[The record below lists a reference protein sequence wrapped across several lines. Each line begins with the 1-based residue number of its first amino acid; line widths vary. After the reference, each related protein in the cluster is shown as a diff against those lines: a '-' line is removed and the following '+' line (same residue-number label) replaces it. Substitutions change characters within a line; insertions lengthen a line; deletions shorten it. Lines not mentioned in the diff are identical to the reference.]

1 LQFTRRILKYRSGY
15 RDLFFYPLC
24 WILGGVNSLYTFW
37 GEVRHSLYNKGIL
50 KSKRLKAKVISVGN
64 IVAGGTG
71 KTPLVTY
78 LAEGLIKRG
87 HKVAVLTRG
96 YRRIPKDQVIFK
108 GEDSD
113 LKWQEVGDEPFLLAK
128 RFPEL
133 IIGVSRDRYRCGEE
147 IISRFDPD
155 VFILDDGFQHHQL
168 NRDLNLVVLD
178 SAFPFGKRPQLKRER
193 KASLRFADIIV
204 LNDTLGLK
212 SIEPTIKELKKSNP
226 HATVSVFGYRFSGI
240 RNLEDKKPIPME
252 KARNSDLVAVS
263 GIGNPLSFGTT
274 LSRLELNAKEHVVF
288 EDHHRFD
295 LKDYRNLVNRA
306 RQLGATALITTEKD
320 AVKFSSFDKSEMPV
334 YYVTVEVEFLQGEL
348 FLWEAIEKVMKDGDR
363 E

>member
-37 GEVRHSLYNKGIL
+37 GGVRHSLYKKDIL

-64 IVAGGTG
+64 IVGGGTG

-78 LAEGLIKRG
+78 LAEGLTKRG

-96 YRRIPKDQVIFK
+96 YHRVPKDQVIFK
-108 GEDSD
+108 GEDSG
-113 LKWQEVGDEPFLLAK
+113 LKWQEVGDEPFLLSR
-128 RFPEL
+128 RFP
-133 IIGVSRDRYRCGEE
+133 
-147 IISRFDPD
+147 
-155 VFILDDGFQHHQL
+155 
-168 NRDLNLVVLD
+168 
-178 SAFPFGKRPQLKRER
+178 
-193 KASLRFADIIV
+193 
-204 LNDTLGLK
+204 
-212 SIEPTIKELKKSNP
+212 
-226 HATVSVFGYRFSGI
+226 
-240 RNLEDKKPIPME
+240 
-252 KARNSDLVAVS
+252 DLVALS

-274 LSRLELNAKEHVVF
+274 LSRLELKVKEHVVF

-306 RQLGATALITTEKD
+306 RQLGAAALITTEKD

-334 YYVTVEVEFLQGEL
+334 YYVTVEVGFLQGEP